1 MKKIPLK
8 NYVVLTM
15 IVLLTVLITVFLSDF
30 YREKNKTTSV
40 LSNYISEIKEKELT
54 DYIIEKPVIFMY
66 ISDKYDLSNN
76 DFEKKLKNK
85 INKENMK
92 DYFVYLNVTELT
104 TEFKSFF
111 KSNYNLDIDINKTP
125 ILIIINDGVIES
137 IEYIDIDNYNINQ
150 LVKHEVT
157 K

>member
-125 ILIIINDGVIES
+125 ILIIINDGVVES
-137 IEYIDIDNYNINQ
+137 VEYIDVYNYDINQ
-150 LVKHEVT
+150 LVKHEVI